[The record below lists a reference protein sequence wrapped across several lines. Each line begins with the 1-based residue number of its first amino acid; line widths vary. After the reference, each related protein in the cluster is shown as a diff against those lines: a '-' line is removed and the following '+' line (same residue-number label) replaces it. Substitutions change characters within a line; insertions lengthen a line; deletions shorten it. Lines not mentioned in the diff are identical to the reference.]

1 MKKKTVKE
9 PEKIDVPLDI
19 ALSLLRP
26 DELEKLKRYIIEY
39 YMYVKEKNNKNRRS
53 LI

>member
-1 MKKKTVKE
+1 MKKKKVEE
-9 PEKIDVPLDI
+9 PEKIDVPLEI

-39 YMYVKEKNNKNRRS
+39 FRYIREKEQKNT
-53 LI
+53 